1 MFSWPWW
8 SFSIVAAILWGL
20 HFNLVVKVSNVLPK
34 DIYTP
39 LTIFIITSVSI
50 FLLMPVIYH
59 KVFSNLVTLWNSG
72 NDIRI
77 SVVVLVFTAIIAA
90 NLLYIA
96 MQLSPNATVAAIL
109 DITYPVFIAI
119 IAWLL
124 YRESHIDWT
133 VLVGGG
139 LIFSGAILII
149 WKHG

>member
-8 SFSIVAAILWGL
+8 IFSIIAAVIWGL

-39 LTIFIITSVSI
+39 ITLFLITSVPI
-50 FLLMPVIYH
+50 LLVLPFIH
-59 KVFSNLVTLWNSG
+59 QQVFSNLVTLWHAG
-72 NDIRI
+72 DDIRL
-77 SVVVLVFTAIIAA
+77 SVVVLIFTTIIAA

-96 MQLSPNATVAAIL
+96 MQLSPNATVAALL
-109 DITYPVFIAI
+109 DITYPVFIAL

-124 YRESHIDWT
+124 YRENHLDWA
-133 VLVGGG
+133 VLAGGA
-139 LIFSGAILII
+139 LIFSGAMLIV

>member
-1 MFSWPWW
+1 MFAWPWW
-8 SFSIVAAILWGL
+8 IYSIIAAVIWGL

-39 LTIFIITSVSI
+39 LTIFVITSVSM
-50 FLLMPVIYH
+50 LLVLPIVHQKM
-59 KVFSNLVTLWNSG
+59 FANLVTLWHSG
-72 NDIRI
+72 NEIRI
-77 SVVVLVFTAIIAA
+77 SVIVLVFTAIIAA

-96 MQLSPNATVAAIL
+96 MQLSPNATVAALL

-124 YRESHIDWT
+124 YREDHLDWT

-139 LIFSGAILII
+139 LIFCGAALII

>member
-1 MFSWPWW
+1 MLSTPWW
-8 SFSIVAAILWGL
+8 FFSIFAAVLWGL

-39 LTIFIITSVSI
+39 LTIFVITGVSI
-50 FLLMPVIYH
+50 LLLMPVFYQKI
-59 KVFSNLVTLWNSG
+59 FANLLTLWNSG
-72 NDIRI
+72 NDVRI
-77 SVVVLVFTAIIAA
+77 SVVVLVFTATVAT

-119 IAWLL
+119 VAWLL
-124 YRESHIDWT
+124 YRENHLDWT

-139 LIFSGAILII
+139 LIFSGAMLII

>member
-8 SFSIVAAILWGL
+8 TFSIAAAVIWGL
-20 HFNLVVKVSNVLPK
+20 HFNLVVKVSSVLPR

-39 LTIFIITSVSI
+39 LTLFLITSVSI
-50 FLLMPVIYH
+50 LLVLPFIH
-59 KVFSNLVTLWNSG
+59 QKVLANLLTLWYAG
-72 NDIRI
+72 DDIKI

-90 NLLYIA
+90 NLLFIA
-96 MQLSPNATVAAIL
+96 MQLSPNATVAALL

-124 YRESHIDWT
+124 YRENHLDWT
-133 VLVGGG
+133 VLAGGA
-139 LIFSGAILII
+139 LIFSGAMLIV